1 MAVLRSLGTEI
12 VVPGRRL
19 ADRLW
24 GIGLTALGGAVLVVA
39 GLIVL
44 QLTRLSAP
52 VLHRAGLLS
61 FVTSKKWDVVNETF
75 GAAAY
80 VYGTLVTSAV
90 ALLFAMPVA
99 VGLALFLTEM
109 TKPQFRPIVAFPLE
123 LLAGIPSVVY
133 GLWGLFVLVPVLR
146 DPIEPFLARTLGFLP
161 FFKGPPIGLGFL
173 AAGVILS
180 IMILPTITAISIE
193 VLRTVPG
200 SLREAALALGA
211 TRWEAIRIAVL
222 PYARTGIIGGII
234 LGLGRAL
241 GETMAVTMVI
251 GNAPQ
256 ISASLFAP
264 GYSLPAVIANE
275 FAEASGGL
283 HTGALAA
290 LGLLLFGVT
299 LLLNA
304 AARLLVR
311 VATGGAKRVA
321 A

>member
-1 MAVLRSLGTEI
+1 
-12 VVPGRRL
+12 
-19 ADRLW
+19 
-24 GIGLTALGGAVLVVA
+24 
-39 GLIVL
+39 
-44 QLTRLSAP
+44 
-52 VLHRAGLLS
+52 
-61 FVTSKKWDVVNETF
+61 
-75 GAAAY
+75 
-80 VYGTLVTSAV
+80 
-90 ALLFAMPVA
+90 
-99 VGLALFLTEM
+99 
-109 TKPQFRPIVAFPLE
+109 
-123 LLAGIPSVVY
+123 VVY

-211 TRWEAIRIAVL
+211 TRWEAIRVAVL

-275 FAEASGGL
+275 FAEASGAL

>member
-1 MAVLRSLGTEI
+1 
-12 VVPGRRL
+12 
-19 ADRLW
+19 LW

-52 VLHRAGLLS
+52 VFHQAGLLS
-61 FVTSKKWDVVNETF
+61 FVTSKKWDVVNDTF
-75 GAAAY
+75 GAFAY
-80 VYGTLVTSAV
+80 VYGTLVTSTV

-109 TKPQFRPIVAFPLE
+109 TKPQFRPIISFPLE

-133 GLWGLFVLVPVLR
+133 GLWGLFVLVPLLR

-173 AAGVILS
+173 AAGVILA

-211 TRWEAIRIAVL
+211 TRWEAIRVAVL

-275 FAEASGGL
+275 FAEASGAL

>member
-1 MAVLRSLGTEI
+1 
-12 VVPGRRL
+12 
-19 ADRLW
+19 LW

-52 VLHRAGLLS
+52 VFHQAGLLS
-61 FVTSKKWDVVNETF
+61 FVTSKKWDVVNDTF
-75 GAAAY
+75 GAFAY
-80 VYGTLVTSAV
+80 VYGTLVTSTV

-109 TKPQFRPIVAFPLE
+109 TKPQFRPLISFPLE

-133 GLWGLFVLVPVLR
+133 GLWGLFVLVPLLR

-173 AAGVILS
+173 AAGVILA

-211 TRWEAIRIAVL
+211 TRWEAIRVAVL

-275 FAEASGGL
+275 FAEASGAL